1 MLVVKRPFKNYGV
14 IYTAGT
20 VITEPAVIKRLK
32 SRIAEGKIINVD
44 EHDIE
49 STKQYFKAK
58 YGVDI
63 KPINTANNVTNSAAN
78 NATNKV
84 KDESSAV
91 HAKSVATVSKV
102 R

>member
-14 IYTAGT
+14 VYTAGT

-32 SRIAEGKIINVD
+32 SKIAEGKIINVD

-49 STKQYFKAK
+49 STRQYFKAK

-63 KPINTANNVTNSAAN
+63 KPIATANNATN

-91 HAKSVATVSKV
+91 HAKSVATASKV